1 MLSRSDTRMSPFGD
15 NALSQ
20 SPAADSYQMADQ
32 RALAEL
38 PPFVRLVVLPHVL
51 DLLLDGRQLQI

>member
-1 MLSRSDTRMSPFGD
+1 MSPFGD